1 MLIFQFT
8 VATFFIGSYIV
19 YQQID
24 YLTNKDLGFK
34 GDQVIEIN
42 LNFPNSDYEG
52 KT

>member
-8 VATFFIGSYIV
+8 VATSLLLVHIV

-42 LNFPNSDYEG
+42 LNFPNWIMKW